1 VRQCLCHMALSNLR
15 TSQDTGRQVHR
26 TPTRPMAAVSTAQVY
41 LS

>member
-26 TPTRPMAAVSTAQVY
+26 TPTRPMAAVSTAHVY